1 MTTREKIV
9 EILGK
14 WETHVFP
21 ESIIFKDGVSELNY
35 DDVASDILPLI
46 EKRDEIIQK
55 QDELINITDSFFFDN
70 EDDVNELRQ
79 EIQKLKGE
87 LK

>member
-1 MTTREKIV
+1 MARLINKTKKMKQIL
-9 EILGK
+9 EILDKYYGGDYNVDCAK
-14 WETHVFP
+14 E
-21 ESIIFKDGVSELNY
+21 
-35 DDVASDILPLI
+35 ILPLI

-79 EIQKLKGE
+79 ELSKLKGE